1 MRRNLLRYT
10 SLSILWLLGQYTCT
24 VVLLAAASDI
34 VAHASRLAVSA
45 GWVAGWVAGC
55 ARALP
60 PRFYVA
66 HSAVSIPC
74 NIYIYI
80 STIYIYRPHIYIDH
94 IYIYRC
100 DAAKC
105 STVVVVV
112 VPVLSLP

>member
-1 MRRNLLRYT
+1 M
-10 SLSILWLLGQYTCT
+10 
-24 VVLLAAASDI
+24 VLLAAASDI

-45 GWVAGWVAGC
+45 GWVPAGWLGGWLGGC

-80 STIYIYRPHIYIDH
+80 YIDH
-94 IYIYRC
+94 IYIYI
-100 DAAKC
+100 DA
-105 STVVVVV
+105 TRPNVR
-112 VPVLSLP
+112 LLLLLLFLF